1 MPVGLNDVLNI
12 GHGALIASQTAI
24 QVTGNNISNV
34 NTPGYSRQ
42 ALVLKERFSLDY
54 YPGQIGQGVKA
65 TEVIRYFD
73 RFIEGAYL
81 EKNSSQSFYK
91 TEYNKLSTVETI
103 FNESTTAGVSAAL
116 NAFFRSY
123 NDLAQEP
130 SSLAVREALVQSA
143 NTFTSAVNSAQQSME
158 AMRLQ
163 MDSLISSEVDRA
175 NMLIKQIADLNREIN
190 ACTVVGRNNANAL
203 MDERDLK
210 VRELSTILDVD
221 VQNHGAGDYRLTTRA
236 GYVLVQ
242 EDVPFSLAFGGVQVD
257 KNPVPASRYEGTMG
271 FIGSDGSEYTVE
283 VLTNGTVDVTGH
295 VPPPPGTATYRVSTD
310 GGRTW
315 LANEDGTTRIFYAT
329 DEAHSNAVKDI
340 RLHFT
345 ETGSSL
351 TKGDTFVISP
361 KNDVFWVEPTS
372 QPVNISTQV
381 YPDGTSNLKR
391 ITGGTL
397 GGYLT
402 FRDYDLGQY
411 MDRMDSF
418 ARATIWE
425 VNRIHSQG
433 SGLVKLGTVLGT
445 ESVRRTDVPLGGDA
459 SDLVWRDKIQAG
471 NVSFAIYDNATGEP
485 VMPYPGIA
493 LFTSP
498 ENFDPA
504 IHTLE
509 NVRDAIKN
517 AKDPI
522 TGIAYL
528 NAEIVDGKLQ
538 IMPLDPAKH
547 SFGISSDTCGLAA
560 ALGINTF
567 FEGNNA
573 FNIGIRG
580 EILTN
585 PDLVNAGRIN
595 GAGEGNAGDNIT
607 ATEIAGLLT
616 KKVNIT
622 TPEGHTVLQSIVD
635 YYASIVSKVGADTA
649 RTRHSYTTQSA
660 MAAEL
665 NDKREEISGVNL
677 DEEMTSLIKFQS
689 SYKAAAK
696 LITTADEMLQTLLA
710 IK

>member
-1 MPVGLNDVLNI
+1 MPVGLNNVLSI

-42 ALVLKERFSLDY
+42 ALVLKERVSLDY

-65 TEVIRYFD
+65 TEIIRYFD
-73 RFIEGAYL
+73 RFIESAYL
-81 EKNSSQSFYK
+81 EKNASQSFYK
-91 TEYNKLSTVETI
+91 TEYQKLSTVETI
-103 FNESTTAGVSAAL
+103 FNESATAGVSSAL

-123 NDLAQEP
+123 NDLSQEP
-130 SSLAVREALVQSA
+130 NSLAVREALVQSA
-143 NTFTSAVNSAQQSME
+143 NTFTSAVNNAQQSME

-163 MDSLISSEVDRA
+163 MDGLISSEVDRA
-175 NMLIKQIADLNREIN
+175 NLLIKQIAALNREIN
-190 ACTVVGRNNANAL
+190 ACTIEGRNNANAL
-203 MDERDLK
+203 MDERDLL
-210 VRELSTILDVD
+210 VRDLSTILDVD
-221 VQNHGAGDYRLTTRA
+221 VQNRGAGKYRLTTRA

-242 EDVPFSLAFGGVQVD
+242 EDVPFALAFGGIQVD
-257 KNPVPASRYEGTMG
+257 KNLVSTSRYEGSMG

-283 VLTNGTVDVTGH
+283 VLTGGTVDTTGSM
-295 VPPPPGTATYRVSTD
+295 PPPPGTATYRVSTD

-315 LANEDGTTRIFYAT
+315 IANEDGSTRIFYAT
-329 DEAHSNAVKDI
+329 DEAHSNAVKDV

-351 TKGDTFVISP
+351 TAGDTFVISP
-361 KNDVFWVEPTS
+361 KNDVFWIEPTS

-381 YPDGTSNLKR
+381 YADGTTNMKR

-411 MDRMDSF
+411 MDRMDAFS
-418 ARATIWE
+418 RAVIWE
-425 VNRIHSQG
+425 VNRLHSQG
-433 SGLVKLGTVLGT
+433 VGLDKLGTVLGT
-445 ESVRRTDVPLGGDA
+445 EYVRRSDVPLGNDA
-459 SDLVWRDKIQAG
+459 SDLVWRDKITTG
-471 NVSFAIYDNATGEP
+471 NVSFAIYNNATGAP
-485 VMPYPGIA
+485 VIPYPGIDM
-493 LFTSP
+493 FSP
-498 ENFDPA
+498 ENFDPSKHSLFDVVNA
-504 IHTLE
+504 I
-509 NVRDAIKN
+509 NSGPA
-517 AKDPI
+517 
-522 TGIAYL
+522 GAYL
-528 NAEIVDGKLQ
+528 TATVVDNRLQ
-538 IMPLDPAKH
+538 IIPNEGL
-547 SFGISSDTCGLAA
+547 SFGISSDTCGLTA

-567 FEGNNA
+567 FEGSDA
-573 FNIGIRG
+573 FTLRVRG
-580 EILTN
+580 EVLTN

-607 ATEIAGLLT
+607 ANEIAGLLS
-616 KKVNIT
+616 KKVSIT
-622 TPEGHTVLQSIVD
+622 TPEGHSVLQSIVD
-635 YYASIVSKVGADTA
+635 YYASIVSKVGADTP
-649 RTRHSYTTQSA
+649 RTKHSYNTQSA